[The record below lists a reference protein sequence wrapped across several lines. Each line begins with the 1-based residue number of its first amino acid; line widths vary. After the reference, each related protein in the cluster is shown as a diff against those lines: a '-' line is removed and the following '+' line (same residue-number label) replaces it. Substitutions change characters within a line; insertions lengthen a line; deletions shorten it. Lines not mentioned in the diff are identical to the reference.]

1 MFIPVLQQGRRSTES
16 FLKYYV
22 VKSSPPL
29 KNSVPV
35 SITEEAESTTE
46 AATDNGVHT
55 QFNGEVNVVQSENS
69 TVETTTVDIVDINA
83 EVTSYKAEQV
93 EEGARIETLTESF
106 EDDADATTKLVPAE
120 NGKT

>member
-1 MFIPVLQQGRRSTES
+1 MQQGRRSTES

-22 VKSSPPL
+22 VKNSPPL

-35 SITEEAESTTE
+35 SIPEEAANTAE
-46 AATDNGVHT
+46 ASTDNGVHA

-69 TVETTTVDIVDINA
+69 TVETTTVDIVDISA
-83 EVTSYKAEQV
+83 EVTSYKAEQK
-93 EEGARIETLTESF
+93 EEAARTVPLTESF